1 MARDRPIEDYYSYI
15 ENYEQFTERLK
26 RYDKTIF
33 QEGIEAGIE
42 AGIYQAA
49 KNAILA
55 GLPNDTIKIITKL
68 SEEEINK
75 IRRDIN

>member
-33 QEGIEAGIE
+33 QEGIE